1 MGIFEI
7 FDKVN
12 NLSQFCFFVKYLES
26 IEYKEHTGSGQNRSD
41 FVSSDKLYSEYRWA
55 ARVGSRSKYDVGVV
69 SQDCI
74 ADVAFVVPSFSNNP
88 SLQQNSNHSSDRF
101 YFIHRKM
108 FDRSGWTITTPT
120 MQSQKSESVSASAS
134 SGVSSRRSMAENQI
148 QAEALRLS
156 VKGRHSE
163 KDLDRLFEYFDE
175 QESQQ
180 DPSTDVFADSLLT
193 FE

>member
-1 MGIFEI
+1 
-7 FDKVN
+7 
-12 NLSQFCFFVKYLES
+12 
-26 IEYKEHTGSGQNRSD
+26 
-41 FVSSDKLYSEYRWA
+41 
-55 ARVGSRSKYDVGVV
+55 
-69 SQDCI
+69 
-74 ADVAFVVPSFSNNP
+74 
-88 SLQQNSNHSSDRF
+88 
-101 YFIHRKM
+101 M

-175 QESQQ
+175 QETQQ
-180 DPSTDVFADSLLT
+180 DPSTDVFAESLLT

>member
-55 ARVGSRSKYDVGVV
+55 ARVGSRSHYDVGVV

-74 ADVAFVVPSFSNNP
+74 ADVAFVVPSFSNNT
-88 SLQQNSNHSSDRF
+88 SLQKNSNHSSDRF

-108 FDRSGWTITTPT
+108 FDRSGWTITTSV
-120 MQSQKSESVSASAS
+120 QSQKSESVSAS
-134 SGVSSRRSMAENQI
+134 SGVSSRSSMTKNQI
-148 QAEALRLS
+148 QAEALRVS
-156 VKGRHSE
+156 VKSRHSE

-180 DPSTDVFADSLLT
+180 DPSTDVFAESLLT